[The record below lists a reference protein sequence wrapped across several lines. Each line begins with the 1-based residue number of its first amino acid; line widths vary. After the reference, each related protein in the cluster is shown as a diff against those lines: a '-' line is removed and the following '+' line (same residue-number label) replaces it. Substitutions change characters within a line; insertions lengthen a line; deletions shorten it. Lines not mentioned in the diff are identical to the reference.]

1 MNLANDSYF
10 LLENEL
16 KKVNSIIERLELE
29 QDINTCN
36 KYSYQNYLFD
46 KNIDELISF
55 SNYSKKKSKS
65 KKTKSAFGHSTVKLN
80 YNNKIIEKVSDKN
93 KKLTKNEKKIS
104 KKIGKRGKIKK
115 KTSNENENDNKY
127 FINNGLINDTNSNLE
142 DITYSEIDRKIGPK
156 EPVYCFCNY
165 VSYGNM
171 IKCDNPK
178 CKKEWFHFHCVGL
191 RNLPKGKWFCSEKC
205 ANQYKNLNKK

>member
-29 QDINTCN
+29 QDINKAN

-80 YNNKIIEKVSDKN
+80 YNNKIIEKVLDKN
-93 KKLTKNEKKIS
+93 KKIIKKGK
-104 KKIGKRGKIKK
+104 KKIGKKGKIKK
-115 KTSNENENDNKY
+115 NNEF
-127 FINNGLINDTNSNLE
+127 FINNNLINETNSNLE
-142 DITYSEIDRKIGPK
+142 DITYTEIDRKIGPK
-156 EPVYCFCNY
+156 EPIYCFCNY

-178 CKKEWFHFHCVGL
+178 CKREWFHFHCVGL

-205 ANQYKNLNKK
+205 ANQYKNLNKKN

>member
-29 QDINTCN
+29 QDINKAN

-65 KKTKSAFGHSTVKLN
+65 KKTKSAFGHSKVKLN
-80 YNNKIIEKVSDKN
+80 YNKKIIEKVLDKN
-93 KKLTKNEKKIS
+93 KKIIKKGK

-115 KTSNENENDNKY
+115 NNEF
-127 FINNGLINDTNSNLE
+127 FINNNLINETNSNLE
-142 DITYSEIDRKIGPK
+142 DITYTEIDRKIGPK
-156 EPVYCFCNY
+156 EPIYCFCNY

-178 CKKEWFHFHCVGL
+178 CKREWFHFHCVGL

>member
-29 QDINTCN
+29 QDINKAN

-80 YNNKIIEKVSDKN
+80 YNNKIIEKVLDKN
-93 KKLTKNEKKIS
+93 KKIIKKEK

-115 KTSNENENDNKY
+115 NNEF
-127 FINNGLINDTNSNLE
+127 FINNNLINETNSNLE
-142 DITYSEIDRKIGPK
+142 DITYTEIDRKIGPK
-156 EPVYCFCNY
+156 EPIYCFCNY

-178 CKKEWFHFHCVGL
+178 CKREWFHFHCVGL

>member
-29 QDINTCN
+29 QDINKAN

-46 KNIDELISF
+46 KNVDELLSF

-80 YNNKIIEKVSDKN
+80 YNNKIIEKVLDKN
-93 KKLTKNEKKIS
+93 KKIIKNGKKN
-104 KKIGKRGKIKK
+104 KKIGKRGKIRKNL
-115 KTSNENENDNKY
+115 NENKF
-127 FINNGLINDTNSNLE
+127 FINNNNNLINEANSNLE
-142 DITYSEIDRKIGPK
+142 DITYTEIDRKIGPK
-156 EPVYCFCNY
+156 EPIYCFCNY

-178 CKKEWFHFHCVGL
+178 CKREWFHFHCVGL